1 LTQDPSDGLIK
12 DDIEDEKQDEEIG
25 DLDNQGAIYIE
36 HGSLIPLIWFYFF
49 FIRKKALL
57 GWDVQGG
64 LHCGITPGWMWHEGS
79 K

>member
-36 HGSLIPLIWFYFF
+36 HGSLIPLICEINF
-49 FIRKKALL
+49 K
-57 GWDVQGG
+57 
-64 LHCGITPGWMWHEGS
+64 M
-79 K
+79 